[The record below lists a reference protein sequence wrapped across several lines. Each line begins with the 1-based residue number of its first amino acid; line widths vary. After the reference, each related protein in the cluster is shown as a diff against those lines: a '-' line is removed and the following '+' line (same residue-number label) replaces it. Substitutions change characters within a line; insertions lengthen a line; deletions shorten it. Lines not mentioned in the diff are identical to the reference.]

1 MYKLI
6 GIILIIFFIIVSSGC
21 TYENK
26 TPSKEK
32 KYIGNGFSFKYPPEY
47 EVREIKNKSGVF
59 VVGQSGWDPNY
70 TFQISKELIDVN
82 GKAKG
87 KTIEDLKN
95 PKLYTGF
102 KVDEIENIKIDN
114 ATGYDIIYAHY
125 DPPYIKYEKVVF
137 EKNHKR
143 FTLLFMYNGIGVTD
157 TRATLA
163 ISNSFK
169 VLNWFSVKLS

>member
-1 MYKLI
+1 MYKRI
-6 GIILIIFFIIVSSGC
+6 GIIFVIFFVIVSSGC

-26 TPSKEK
+26 TPSREK
-32 KYIGNGFSFKYPPEY
+32 KYVGNGFSFKYPPEY
-47 EVREIKNKSGVF
+47 EVEEIKNKSGVF

-70 TFQISKELIDVN
+70 TFQISKELIDDN
-82 GKAKG
+82 GKANG

-102 KVDEIENIKIDN
+102 KVEEIENIKIN
-114 ATGYDIIYAHY
+114 NVSGFEIIYVRY
-125 DPPYIKYEKVVF
+125 NPPYVKYEKMIF
-137 EKNHKR
+137 EKNNKR
-143 FTLLFMYNGIGVTD
+143 YTLLFKYNGVGVTD

-169 VLNWFSVKLS
+169 VLDVF